1 MSSFGNATAAN
12 GTGGAAAG
20 VYLAAG
26 TDRGFVKV
34 DEDFQTN
41 VPGIY
46 AIGDVIGGAML
57 AHKAED
63 EGVVCVEIMAGET
76 GHIDYDSI
84 PGIVYTHPEVAAVG
98 KTEEQLKEAG
108 VKYKAGKFPFS
119 ANSRARCNADAD
131 GFVKVIADAE
141 TDRVL
146 GCHIIGPQGGDLIQE
161 VVNVME
167 FGGSAE
173 DIARICHGHPGLPE
187 SVKEAALAVDGR
199 AIHI

>member
-1 MSSFGNATAAN
+1 M
-12 GTGGAAAG
+12 
-20 VYLAAG
+20 
-26 TDRGFVKV
+26 
-34 DEDFQTN
+34 
-41 VPGIY
+41 
-46 AIGDVIGGAML
+46 
-57 AHKAED
+57 
-63 EGVVCVEIMAGET
+63 
-76 GHIDYDSI
+76 
-84 PGIVYTHPEVAAVG
+84 AAVG